1 MYFKKE
7 KKKDI
12 LQGRST
18 RFVAR
23 EILDINECY
32 LSMVFNNHKSCS
44 LKLARK
50 ITQLVPEAKI
60 EDFFTKGK

>member
-1 MYFKKE
+1 MYFKK
-7 KKKDI
+7 KKKKEI

-18 RFVAR
+18 RYVA
-23 EILDINECY
+23 EILDYNECY

-60 EDFFTKGK
+60 EDFFKKGK